1 MHTYTRGCTWTCA
14 SEGLKSGWKRRVRLE
29 RDTRPTAHMLCAKI
43 SIRPALRTLQNRF
56 WEKVRLFCSLRGLLT
71 KYGDLNEI
79 LSSARS
85 REQFSK
91 SFFGFPNQTHPKR
104 SIDKIQWFV
113 WNFIPSSFHWNGTVK
128 CRKVYELLT
137 VAYLPSLAWGGGSNT
152 LREWGTVKPDA
163 HPLVAYV

>member
-29 RDTRPTAHMLCAKI
+29 RDTRPTAYVLCAKI

-91 SFFGFPNQTHPKR
+91 SFFGFPNRTTER
-104 SIDKIQWFV
+104 EIQQIRIW
-113 WNFIPSSFHWNGTVK
+113 IS
-128 CRKVYELLT
+128 
-137 VAYLPSLAWGGGSNT
+137 YLKST
-152 LREWGTVKPDA
+152 LRTDFSEVKSVFGFRVRLGNPDF
-163 HPLVAYV
+163 PIERTLGIFTS